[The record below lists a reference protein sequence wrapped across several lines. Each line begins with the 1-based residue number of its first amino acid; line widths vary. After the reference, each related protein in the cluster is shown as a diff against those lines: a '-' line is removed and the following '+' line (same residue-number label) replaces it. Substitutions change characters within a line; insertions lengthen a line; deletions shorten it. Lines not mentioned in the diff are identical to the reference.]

1 MPVQIKKR
9 PCRAFKDLTERQ
21 SALNG
26 YPVATVGFIIRD
38 AFCYVKGIERAGLPS
53 VKKILKYF

>member
-53 VKKILKYF
+53 VRKI